1 MSSGSGVESSSS
13 NGGGDT
19 KNKETKEEFH
29 TYLEEKIPIPKGA
42 KDER

>member
-1 MSSGSGVESSSS
+1 MSSGSGVESS
-13 NGGGDT
+13 GGGDQR
-19 KNKETKEEFH
+19 NGETKEEFH